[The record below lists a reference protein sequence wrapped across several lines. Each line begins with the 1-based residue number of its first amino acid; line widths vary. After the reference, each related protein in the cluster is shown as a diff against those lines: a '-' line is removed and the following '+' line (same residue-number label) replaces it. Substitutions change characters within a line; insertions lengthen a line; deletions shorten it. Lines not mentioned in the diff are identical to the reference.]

1 MDPMLQTALVAGGI
15 FLVSYLIGRSHG
27 QARQEDIIGA
37 TIDHLIDQ
45 GYLYSEKNDDGEV
58 ELIRIREIGRE
69 FNVD

>member
-45 GYLYSEKNDDGEV
+45 GYLYSERNAEGEV
-58 ELIRIREIGRE
+58 ELIRIREISRE

>member
-1 MDPMLQTALVAGGI
+1 MDPMLQTVLVAGGI

-27 QARQEDIIGA
+27 QARQEEIIGA
-37 TIDHLIDQ
+37 TIDHLITD
-45 GYLYSEKNDDGEV
+45 GYLYSERNADGEV

>member
-1 MDPMLQTALVAGGI
+1 MDPMLQTAMIAGGI

-45 GYLYSEKNDDGEV
+45 GYLYSERNAEGEV
-58 ELIRIREIGRE
+58 ELIKIKQIGRE